1 MALCPCNHKDGIE
14 LAICIAPP
22 PGDHDVEI
30 EISSKQSIIINSEG
44 MHVKQT
50 VLEDALPFT
59 RTIIRKVGPEFLERI
74 IIKIPKDK
82 LPCIAARALVD
93 AAENG
98 SEVAREKLNRCREL
112 VDELARQC

>member
-1 MALCPCNHKDGIE
+1 MPCPCDNKDGIE

-22 PGDHDVEI
+22 PGDYDVEI
-30 EISSKQSIIINSEG
+30 EISPKYSIVVNSEG
-44 MHVKQT
+44 IHVKQT
-50 VLEDALPFT
+50 VLEDTLPFT
-59 RTIIRKVGPEFLERI
+59 RTVTRKVGPEFLERV

-98 SEVAREKLNRCREL
+98 SEVAREKLNRCRKL